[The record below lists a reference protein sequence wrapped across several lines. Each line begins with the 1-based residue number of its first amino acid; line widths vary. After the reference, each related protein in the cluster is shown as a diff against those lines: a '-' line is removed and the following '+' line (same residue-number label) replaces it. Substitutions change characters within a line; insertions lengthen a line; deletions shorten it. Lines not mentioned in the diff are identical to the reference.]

1 MPSEFGLFVSA
12 DVAKC
17 TGCKACEVACFHG
30 HVVTGSG
37 GRPVGKTMGTITVPV
52 TPKLYVT
59 VTETAS
65 MPVQCK
71 HCENSPCLAVC
82 KQKAISRV
90 DGQVIVDKK
99 TCIGC
104 KDCLVACPFG
114 AITLLPFFVGGKQAL
129 QPSGEG
135 RVAAS
140 KCDLCFQDQEGPAC
154 VRVCP
159 NQALR
164 LTDVN
169 AERKEKNIAAAE
181 ALAVINAGSPERR
194 IL

>member
-1 MPSEFGLFVSA
+1 M
-12 DVAKC
+12 
-17 TGCKACEVACFHG
+17 ACFQSHNIK
-30 HVVTGSG
+30 
-37 GRPVGKTMGTITVPV
+37 RNNVGKTVGTITVPV

-59 VTETAS
+59 VIETAS

-90 DGQVIVDKK
+90 GAQVIVDENK
-99 TCIGC
+99 CIGC

-114 AITLLPFFVGGKQAL
+114 AITLLPFYVGGKQVNAT
-129 QPSGEG
+129 GEG
-135 RVAAS
+135 KVAAS
-140 KCDLCFQDQEGPAC
+140 KCDLCFEDQAGPAC

-159 NQALR
+159 NEALR

-194 IL
+194 ILS